1 MSKPTRNKK
10 PRRQMAVTA
19 TPLLRAAAIMCLAIV
34 VFATPRR
41 ILAAD
46 PCLGT
51 PCAHENAA
59 LTMAEAMDMAES
71 SSPSVASARRGLE
84 IARLQLRAAEAEK
97 RPSVTVHASPLQIQ
111 AHPGDAIADGLGEE
125 SGKPA
130 VDELGKSFSF
140 MSQAGGEVQIPFG
153 SGNLSLSANL
163 SLPLSGSTPPEKPGW
178 SAHANLSLPLLGAGS
193 RAPESAGSARSQV
206 GWHEFQLEQAIRQA
220 RGQAQAAYFN
230 TLAAQDRVA
239 AADRGL
245 IRARDH
251 SAFVEEQRRLGNAGE
266 LDLLEAKASVARAQ
280 AAAESARHSLAVAS
294 MNLNLA
300 IGRELEVPVLLAP
313 AKEYIDWPE
322 GMDLDACIEGALDAR
337 PEILLAEQDLTD
349 AEAALAQAIA
359 AKRPGVFLQGQA
371 SSGGSWHV
379 GLEVSALLTRDYAA
393 EIAIESAKDRVSQA
407 RSNIAE
413 TRNSIILEVVEAF
426 YNLREAEA
434 SIELARSAVAI
445 AAATLEVKEEQC
457 RIGSVSYAEV
467 SEAIEAVRKAES
479 DLASQRAGC
488 FMAKSRLAASI
499 GWENI

>member
-34 VFATPRR
+34 VFATPRH

-46 PCLGT
+46 PCLDT

-59 LTMAEAMDMAES
+59 LTMEEAMDMAES

-84 IARLQLRAAEAEK
+84 IAGLQLRAAEAGK

-111 AHPGDAIADGLGEE
+111 AGLGDAISSALEE
-125 SGKPA
+125 
-130 VDELGKSFSF
+130 EKSLSF
-140 MSQAGGEVQIPFG
+140 LSQAGGEVRIPFG

-206 GWHEFQLEQAIRQA
+206 GRHEFQLEQAIRQA

-245 IRARDH
+245 VRARDH
-251 SAFVEEQRRLGNAGE
+251 SAFVEGQRRLGNASE
-266 LDLLEAKASVARAQ
+266 LDVLEARASVARAQ

-300 IGRELEVPVLLAP
+300 IGRELEAPVLLAP

-322 GMDLDACIEGALDAR
+322 GMDLDACVEGALNAR

-371 SSGGSWHV
+371 SSGGSWHL